1 MNRKSFL
8 KSLGVL
14 TAATIATPTLL
25 KSEEKPPEQ
34 KESYLKW
41 DGKTLEIRG
50 YVEPEFTTG
59 DVFYSTDK
67 NELRKIG
74 SAYKE

>member
-14 TAATIATPTLL
+14 TAATIATPILL

-41 DGKTLEIRG
+41 DGKTLEIKG
-50 YVEPEFTTG
+50 YTEPEFNIG
-59 DVFYSTDK
+59 DVFLSTDK

-74 SAYKE
+74 CACKE